1 MQSMSVLPS
10 GSRSPVVSLAA
21 SFASAL
27 WMTLLAL
34 FATLAAGCEPA
45 HVQEYT
51 PKERNFD
58 RFNMQLEEEEGEP
71 GSLWRESGTSNASLF
86 SDMRAFRKGDVVQVK
101 IQEEADAKR
110 SADVGV
116 DRESGMS
123 ALVSWIPGL
132 GFLSDLGANGDYS
145 GRVEGEGNSRS
156 GFSSEGSTGRSERLV
171 ATVPAVVRRVLPN
184 GNLIIEGERAVLVND
199 EEHHLYVSGIVRP
212 IDIDQDNAVMS
223 AMIAEAEIEFVG
235 RGVITDNQKQGWFTR
250 YFGWAW
256 PF

>member
-1 MQSMSVLPS
+1 MQAQDT
-10 GSRSPVVSLAA
+10 RSLAMVVA
-21 SFASAL
+21 SRLSGAL
-27 WMTLLAL
+27 WLTLLAL
-34 FATLAAGCEPA
+34 FATLVGGCEPA

-58 RFNMQLEEEEGEP
+58 RFDLQLEEEEGEP
-71 GSLWRESGTSNASLF
+71 GSLWRDSGTSNTSLF
-86 SDMRAFRKGDVVQVK
+86 SDLRAFRKGDVVQVRV
-101 IQEEADAKR
+101 QEEADAKR
-110 SADVGV
+110 SADVGI

-145 GRVEGEGNSRS
+145 GRVEGEGNSKS
-156 GFSSEGSTGRSERLV
+156 GFTSEGSTGRSERLV
-171 ATVPAVVRRVLPN
+171 AVVPAVVRRVLPN

-212 IDIDQDNAVMS
+212 IDIDQDNAVQS
-223 AMIAEAEIEFVG
+223 ALIAEAEIEFVG